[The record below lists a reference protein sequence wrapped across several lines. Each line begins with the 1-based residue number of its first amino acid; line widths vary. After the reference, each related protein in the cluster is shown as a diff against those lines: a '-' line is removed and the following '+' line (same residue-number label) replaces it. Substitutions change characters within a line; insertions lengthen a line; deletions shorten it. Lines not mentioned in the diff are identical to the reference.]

1 MKRSIVLALV
11 GLALMAPRA
20 VADPGEV
27 KAVSVLPGAGR
38 ALVVIDVNG
47 SVSVQDFTLD
57 NPARIV
63 IDVMGATLGSSG
75 VLYDGLN
82 RGGILNIRSAQYRP
96 DVVRIV
102 LELESL
108 RDYELEY
115 ADGAIRVSL
124 GADRSFDA
132 WSSLAA
138 LAPPA
143 SPARAVPAVVPAPLQ
158 SQQPIVTA
166 SYDSASI
173 AEVMEGFAELSGKTI
188 VLGKDVTGSVT
199 ARIRNQPWDVAFQAI
214 LEAHGLAAEEN
225 EYGIIRVA
233 TQQSLMQRDS
243 LEPLNTRIMRVNYAR
258 ASSLISVLEGAK
270 SERGKVVADTA
281 TNSLVITD
289 VPSRLGNIESLVTS
303 LDLQTA
309 QISIQAKIILVS
321 RTDVLDL
328 GIQYDF
334 ADTHNGGAFF
344 NTVLSRPDPT
354 RGFDTNGDGIFD
366 AFQPYD
372 PNLIPAVVDIGG
384 DVVAGVANASGSL
397 PATALDVL
405 FSVAVGRF
413 SLSAWIQALQS
424 VQLAD
429 EQAEPVV
436 SVSDNHK
443 AVILVGDR
451 TPIRVVD
458 AGAAGAGAAS
468 VQLIETGIRL
478 DVTPHVTANR
488 QVQLDIHAE
497 NSSFREVDTDLGFA
511 FSTREA
517 TSQILVDDGQTA
529 VIGGLTQTQVSVSK
543 SGIPYLVDL
552 PIIGNLFGVTRR
564 REVRQDL
571 LILVTPHILNIPSVS
586 DQ

>member
-1 MKRSIVLALV
+1 
-11 GLALMAPRA
+11 
-20 VADPGEV
+20 
-27 KAVSVLPGAGR
+27 VLPGAGR

-124 GADRSFDA
+124 GADRAFDA

-138 LAPPA
+138 LEPPPS
-143 SPARAVPAVVPAPLQ
+143 SPGRAVAVPAPLQ

-166 SYDSASI
+166 SFDSASI

-199 ARIRNQPWDVAFQAI
+199 ARIRSQPWDVAFQAI

-289 VPSRLGNIESLVTS
+289 VPSRLGNIESLVHS

-344 NTVLSRPDPT
+344 NTVLARPDPT

-384 DVVAGVANASGSL
+384 DVVAGVANASSPL

-413 SLSAWIQALQS
+413 SLSAWLQALQS

-436 SVSDNHK
+436 SVADNHK
-443 AVILVGDR
+443 AVILVGDK

-543 SGIPYLVDL
+543 TGIPYLVDL

-571 LILVTPHILNIPSVS
+571 LILVTPHILNIPSAS

>member
-1 MKRSIVLALV
+1 MKRSIVLVLV

-63 IDVMGATLGSSG
+63 IDVMGATLEASD

-82 RGGILNIRSAQYRP
+82 RGGIVNIRSAQYRP

-124 GADRSFDA
+124 GADRSFNA
-132 WSSLAA
+132 WSSLA
-138 LAPPA
+138 LEPPA
-143 SPARAVPAVVPAPLQ
+143 SPARAVTVPAPLQ

-166 SYDSASI
+166 SFDSASI

-188 VLGKDVTGSVT
+188 VLGKDVTGTVT
-199 ARIRNQPWDVAFQAI
+199 ARIRSQPWDVAFQAI
-214 LEAHGLAAEEN
+214 LEAHGLAADEN

-258 ASSLISVLEGAK
+258 ASSLIPVLEGAK

-289 VPSRLGNIESLVTS
+289 VPSRLGNIESLVNS

-344 NTVLSRPDPT
+344 NTVLARPDPT
-354 RGFDTNGDGIFD
+354 RGFDTNGDGVFD

-384 DVVAGVANASGSL
+384 NVVAGVANASNPL

-436 SVSDNHK
+436 SVADNHK
-443 AVILVGDR
+443 AVILVGDK

-468 VQLIETGIRL
+468 VTLVETGIRL
-478 DVTPHVTANR
+478 DVTQHVTANR
-488 QVQLDIHAE
+488 QVYLDIHAE

-517 TSQILVDDGQTA
+517 TSQILVEDGQTA

-571 LILVTPHILNIPSVS
+571 LILVTPHILNIPTMS

>member
-1 MKRSIVLALV
+1 
-11 GLALMAPRA
+11 
-20 VADPGEV
+20 
-27 KAVSVLPGAGR
+27 
-38 ALVVIDVNG
+38 
-47 SVSVQDFTLD
+47 
-57 NPARIV
+57 
-63 IDVMGATLGSSG
+63 
-75 VLYDGLN
+75 
-82 RGGILNIRSAQYRP
+82 
-96 DVVRIV
+96 
-102 LELESL
+102 
-108 RDYELEY
+108 
-115 ADGAIRVSL
+115 
-124 GADRSFDA
+124 
-132 WSSLAA
+132 
-138 LAPPA
+138 
-143 SPARAVPAVVPAPLQ
+143 
-158 SQQPIVTA
+158 
-166 SYDSASI
+166 
-173 AEVMEGFAELSGKTI
+173 
-188 VLGKDVTGSVT
+188 
-199 ARIRNQPWDVAFQAI
+199 
-214 LEAHGLAAEEN
+214 
-225 EYGIIRVA
+225 
-233 TQQSLMQRDS
+233 
-243 LEPLNTRIMRVNYAR
+243 
-258 ASSLISVLEGAK
+258 
-270 SERGKVVADTA
+270 
-281 TNSLVITD
+281 
-289 VPSRLGNIESLVTS
+289 
-303 LDLQTA
+303 
-309 QISIQAKIILVS
+309 
-321 RTDVLDL
+321 VLDL

-344 NTVLSRPDPT
+344 NTVLARPDPT

-384 DVVAGVANASGSL
+384 DVVAGVANASSPL

-413 SLSAWIQALQS
+413 SLSAWLQALQS

-436 SVSDNHK
+436 SVADNHK
-443 AVILVGDR
+443 AVILVGDK

-543 SGIPYLVDL
+543 TGIPYLVDL

-571 LILVTPHILNIPSVS
+571 LILVTPHILNIPSAS